1 MYPYNHKNGQKIQT
15 NADGVAVDRAFLA
28 HFQVS
33 ATNAT
38 AGSSTGI
45 HEAITLT
52 DATQAIT
59 TSITQP
65 STPRNLSVTGNAS
78 GITGNIVIEGT
89 NYNGDTITETIA
101 LNGTSTVEGTKAFA
115 TVTEINLPVET
126 HIGTDT
132 VSIGFGEVLGL
143 PYKLSHNTVL
153 ATYLDNA
160 KESTEPTVTVSSTA
174 LESNTINLS
183 SALSGKIIDAY
194 LLV

>member
-1 MYPYNHKNGQKIQT
+1 MYPYNVNMKQKIQT
-15 NADGVAVDRAFLA
+15 NANGVAVDRAFLA

-33 ATNAT
+33 AANAT
-38 AGSSTGI
+38 ASSATGI
-45 HEAITLT
+45 HAAITLT
-52 DATQAIT
+52 DVTQAVT

-78 GITGNIVIEGT
+78 GITGNVVIKGT
-89 NYNGDTITETIA
+89 NYNGDEITETIA

-115 TVTEINLPVET
+115 TVTEVNLPVET
-126 HIGTDT
+126 HAGTDT

-143 PYKLSHNTVL
+143 PYRLSHNTVL
-153 ATYLDNA
+153 ATYLDNS
-160 KESTEPTVTVSSTA
+160 KESTEPAVSVSSTA
-174 LESNTINLS
+174 LESNTINLN

>member
-1 MYPYNHKNGQKIQT
+1 MYPYNVNMKQKIQT
-15 NADGVAVDRAFLA
+15 NANGVAVDRAFLA

-33 ATNAT
+33 AANAT
-38 AGSSTGI
+38 ASSATGI

-52 DATQAIT
+52 GVAQAIT

-78 GITGNIVIEGT
+78 GITGNVVIKGT
-89 NYNGDTITETIA
+89 NYNGDAITETIA
-101 LNGTSTVEGTKAFA
+101 LSGTSTVEGTKAFA
-115 TVTEINLPVET
+115 TVAEINLPVET
-126 HIGTDT
+126 HVGTDA
-132 VSIGFGEVLGL
+132 VSIGFGEMLGL

-160 KESTEPTVTVSSTA
+160 KESTEPTVSVSSTA
-174 LESNTINLS
+174 LESNTINLN